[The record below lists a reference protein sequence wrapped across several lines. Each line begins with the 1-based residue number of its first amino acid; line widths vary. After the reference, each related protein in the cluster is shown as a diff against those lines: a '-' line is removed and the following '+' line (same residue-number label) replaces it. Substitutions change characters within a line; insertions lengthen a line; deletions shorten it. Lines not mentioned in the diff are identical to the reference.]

1 MAVRKATVEST
12 MNKVEANKAS
22 EKAAAAAAEKKAAEK
37 KTPAKKPSEKVV
49 EAKEVVEAPAEKKVA
64 EKKAPAKKAPA
75 KKAVEPKFYV
85 EYAGGQINIADI
97 NAKVIEAV
105 GKKTVKELNVYYQPE
120 TNKVYYTADGVEG
133 SLSL

>member
-22 EKAAAAAAEKKAAEK
+22 EKAVAAAAEKKA
-37 KTPAKKPSEKVV
+37 PAKKPAEKIV
-49 EAKEVVEAPAEKKVA
+49 EAKEVVEAPVEKKAA